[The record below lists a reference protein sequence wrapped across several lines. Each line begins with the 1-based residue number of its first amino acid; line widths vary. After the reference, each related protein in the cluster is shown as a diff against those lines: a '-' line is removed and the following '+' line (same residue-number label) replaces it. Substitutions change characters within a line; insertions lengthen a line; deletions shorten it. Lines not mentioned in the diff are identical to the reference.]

1 MTTPGAPGTTPP
13 QRDPRIILD
22 EILTSIAMIQSY
34 LTQMTQDQFRA
45 QPLIQDGVVRRLEII
60 GEAATQLPADLK
72 TRFTTV
78 EWRAM
83 TTMRNR
89 LIHGYFA
96 VNLTIVWDTIQRDL
110 PVLET
115 QIRAIRTQLDATP

>member
-1 MTTPGAPGTTPP
+1 MTTPGATPP
-13 QRDPRIILD
+13 LRDPRIILD
-22 EILTSIAMIQSY
+22 EIVASITMIESY
-34 LTQMTQDQFRA
+34 LAQVTRDEFMA
-45 QPLIQDGVVRRLEII
+45 QPLVQDGVVRRLEII

-72 TRFTTV
+72 ARFTAV

-115 QIRAIRTQLDATP
+115 QIRAIRSQLDATP

>member
-1 MTTPGAPGTTPP
+1 
-13 QRDPRIILD
+13 
-22 EILTSIAMIQSY
+22 MIQSY
-34 LTQMTQDQFRA
+34 LAQVAQDQFMA

-60 GEAATQLPADLK
+60 GEAATQLPVDLK
-72 TRFTTV
+72 ARFTAV

-115 QIRAIRTQLDATP
+115 QIRAIRAQLDAAP

>member
-1 MTTPGAPGTTPP
+1 L
-13 QRDPRIILD
+13 RDPRIILD
-22 EILTSIAMIQSY
+22 EILASITMIQSY
-34 LTQMTQDQFRA
+34 LAQVTRDQFMA
-45 QPLIQDGVVRRLEII
+45 QPLVQDGVVRRLEII

-72 TRFTTV
+72 ARFTAV

-83 TTMRNR
+83 TSMRNR

-96 VNLTIVWDTIQRDL
+96 VNLAIVWDTIQRDL

-115 QIRAIRTQLDATP
+115 QIRAIRSQLDATP

>member
-1 MTTPGAPGTTPP
+1 MTTPPL
-13 QRDPRIILD
+13 RDPRIIVD

-34 LTQMTQDQFRA
+34 LAQVTQDEFMA

-72 TRFTTV
+72 ARFTAV

-89 LIHGYFA
+89 LIHGF
-96 VNLTIVWDTIQRDL
+96 LRSI
-110 PVLET
+110 
-115 QIRAIRTQLDATP
+115 

>member
-1 MTTPGAPGTTPP
+1 MTGPGNPGSPP
-13 QRDPRIILD
+13 LRDPRIILD
-22 EILTSIAMIQSY
+22 EILASIAMIQTY
-34 LTQMTQDQFRA
+34 LAQMTQAQFMA

-72 TRFTTV
+72 ARFTAV

-83 TTMRNR
+83 ATMRNR

-96 VNLTIVWDTIQRDL
+96 VNLTIVWDTIQHDL
-110 PVLET
+110 PALET
-115 QIRAIRTQLDATP
+115 QIRAIRAQLDTTP

>member
-1 MTTPGAPGTTPP
+1 MTGPGNPGSPSL
-13 QRDPRIILD
+13 RDPRIILD
-22 EILTSIAMIQSY
+22 EILASIAMIQTY
-34 LTQMTQDQFRA
+34 LAQMTQAQFMA

-72 TRFTTV
+72 ARFTAV

-96 VNLTIVWDTIQRDL
+96 VNLTIVWDTIQHDL

-115 QIRAIRTQLDATP
+115 QIRAIRAQLDATP

>member
-1 MTTPGAPGTTPP
+1 MTGPGNPGSPP
-13 QRDPRIILD
+13 RRDPRIILD
-22 EILTSIAMIQSY
+22 EILASIAMIQTY
-34 LTQMTQDQFRA
+34 LAQMTQAQFLA

-72 TRFTTV
+72 ARFTAV

-96 VNLTIVWDTIQRDL
+96 VNLTIVWDTIQHDL

-115 QIRAIRTQLDATP
+115 QIRAIRAQLDATP

>member
-1 MTTPGAPGTTPP
+1 MTTPGVTPP
-13 QRDPRIILD
+13 LRDPRIILD
-22 EILTSIAMIQSY
+22 EILASITMIQSY
-34 LTQMTQDQFRA
+34 LAQVTRDQFMA
-45 QPLIQDGVVRRLEII
+45 QPLVQDGVVRRLEII

-72 TRFTTV
+72 ARFTAV

-83 TTMRNR
+83 TSMRNR

-96 VNLTIVWDTIQRDL
+96 VNLAIVWDTIQRDL

-115 QIRAIRTQLDATP
+115 QIRAIRSQLDATP

>member
-1 MTTPGAPGTTPP
+1 MTTPGVTPP
-13 QRDPRIILD
+13 LRDPRIILD
-22 EILTSIAMIQSY
+22 EILASIAMIQSY
-34 LTQMTQDQFRA
+34 LAQVTQDEFMA

-72 TRFTTV
+72 ARFTAV

-115 QIRAIRTQLDATP
+115 QIRAIRAQLDAAP

>member
-1 MTTPGAPGTTPP
+1 MTGPGNPGSPP
-13 QRDPRIILD
+13 RRDPRIILD
-22 EILTSIAMIQSY
+22 EILASIAMIQTY
-34 LTQMTQDQFRA
+34 LTQMTQAQFLA

-72 TRFTTV
+72 ARFTAV

-96 VNLTIVWDTIQRDL
+96 VNLTIVWDTIQHDL

-115 QIRAIRTQLDATP
+115 QIRAIRAQLDATP